1 MAPWGLGEGLGALR
15 EEEGGWILNPSS
27 RPLAAELGAL
37 GLRPSLT
44 PWVELRF
51 AAIPREDAVYRGQG
65 LPGFLSSPVVF

>member
-1 MAPWGLGEGLGALR
+1 M
-15 EEEGGWILNPSS
+15 NPSS